1 MAIFWKK
8 PKSTSIDSGY
18 TYRKENVLDYSS
30 NVESKL
36 RNIYEKLLIY
46 IKNLHYVNQIQDR
59 YVDSEDNDVRL
70 VNDFTRLYR
79 YESYFKDFAD
89 IINSDVCLVYK
100 NIFDKYSIEIDMVQ
114 KTLNAINLDY
124 ANTTN
129 TQYIL
134 DLLSVAEN
142 ITREIDCI
150 DNLSILEEKQRT
162 TEILKTA
169 LEEKEKLL
177 SNDLAEINL
186 ADVESKINFLESSL
200 KSSTEVI
207 SQKSKDLYLVGLIRK
222 KKHMLMEMNF
232 STELY
237 ELIKINGDFSDYFIR
252 YFEWNKKEVEYNMQN
267 AVNIVAVVN
276 YLERNK
282 PNEINIK
289 KLSDIHQK
297 LIVAISKLKPIGI
310 SIKGD
315 FSRFRSK
322 ELDTNLISHL
332 DKYLKQNISSEDLL
346 YINEEDFSS
355 EMFETKKSDFVYNL
369 IELLDE
375 YQDFEDY
382 HLNDMIFDFV
392 SNIVSYE
399 NKISNNK
406 NFKNNQADNIVFH
419 NFFVLIELYDSL
431 DNIYTKDKKLN
442 LFYLYRYLK
451 SVSYIMNT
459 NSSLEHNMFENT
471 DYANYSPD
479 IVITI
484 MEFLSI
490 HVNTYAIFNRVVMS
504 QFFNVLDLSSL
515 KDIARVRESVIKLN
529 LLLNSITAEDCY
541 FKSKDLLD
549 TITQQSN
556 VNDLLTYLVD
566 VFKINLKIKHLE
578 SCSVDDIVKNLL
590 T

>member
-8 PKSTSIDSGY
+8 HKSTSIDSGY

-36 RNIYEKLLIY
+36 INIDEKILIY
-46 IKNLHYVNQIQDR
+46 IKNLQYVNQIQNR
-59 YVDSEDNDVRL
+59 YIDSDDNDVRL
-70 VNDFTRLYR
+70 VNDFTMLYR
-79 YESYFKDFAD
+79 YERYFKDFAD

-100 NIFDKYSIEIDMVQ
+100 NIFDKYSIEIDMIQ
-114 KTLNAINLDY
+114 KTLNDINLDY

-134 DLLSVAEN
+134 DLLSVSEN
-142 ITREIDCI
+142 IIRELDCI
-150 DNLSILEEKQRT
+150 ANLSILEEKQRT

-200 KSSTEVI
+200 KSSTKVI
-207 SQKSKDLYLVGLIRK
+207 SQKYKDLYLVGLIRK

-252 YFEWNKKEVEYNMQN
+252 YFEWNEEIVKSNMQN
-267 AVNIVAVVN
+267 AVNILDVVN

-297 LIVAISKLKPIGI
+297 LIVSISKLKPNGI
-310 SIKGD
+310 YIKGD
-315 FSRFRSK
+315 FIRFISK
-322 ELDTNLISHL
+322 ELDCNLINHL
-332 DKYLKQNISSEDLL
+332 DKYLKQNIGSEDLL
-346 YINEEDFSS
+346 YINEENFSS
-355 EMFETKKSDFVYNL
+355 EMFETNTSDFVYTL
-369 IELLDE
+369 TELLNE
-375 YQDFEDY
+375 YQDFEIY

-399 NKISNNK
+399 NKISDNK

-431 DNIYTKDKKLN
+431 DNIYTKDNKLN
-442 LFYLYRYLK
+442 LFYLYRYLH

-459 NSSLEHNMFENT
+459 NSSLEYNMFENT
-471 DYANYSPD
+471 EYANYSPD

-490 HVNTYAIFNRVVMS
+490 HVNTYSVFKRVVVS
-504 QFFNVLDLSSL
+504 QFFKVIDLTSL
-515 KDIARVRESVIKLN
+515 NDIDRVRENVINLN
-529 LLLNSITAEDCY
+529 LLLNSITVEDCY

-549 TITQQSN
+549 TITQQGN
-556 VNDLLTYLVD
+556 VNDLITYLVD
-566 VFKINLKIKHLE
+566 VFKINLKINHLE